1 MDAPTP
7 AHEVT
12 RLLGE
17 VNRGNRDA
25 LDALM
30 PLVYDELR
38 RIAGRHLQHERL
50 EHTLQPTALVHEAF
64 LRMVDQNSCHWQSRL
79 HFMSV
84 AATMMRRVLID
95 HAKARFR
102 NKRGGPNQHRLSID
116 DVNIAVEERAVEVI
130 AIDEAL
136 KRLAEL
142 DPLQAKVV
150 ELRFFGGV
158 SLEETAQIMELSE
171 ATIKRYTN
179 SARAWLHMEINRGG
193 HHPSPAASPSSS
205 GAQGE

>member
-1 MDAPTP
+1 MDPSTSS
-7 AHEVT
+7 HEVT

-17 VNRGNRDA
+17 LNRGDRRA
-25 LDALM
+25 LDSLM

-38 RIAGRHLQHERL
+38 RIAGYHLKRERS

-64 LRMVDQNSCHWQSRL
+64 MRMVDQNACHWQSRL

-102 NKRGGPNQHRLSID
+102 EKRGGPGQQRLSID
-116 DVNIAVEERAVEVI
+116 DLNIAVEERAVEVI

-136 KRLAEL
+136 KKLHDL
-142 DPLQAKVV
+142 DPLQARVV
-150 ELRFFGGV
+150 ELRFFGGLSV
-158 SLEETAQIMELSE
+158 EETAQILELSE

-179 SARAWLHMEINRGG
+179 SARAWLHLEINKGARAA
-193 HHPSPAASPSSS
+193 PAGS
-205 GAQGE
+205 GPAE

>member
-1 MDAPTP
+1 MDGTP
-7 AHEVT
+7 SAHEVT

-38 RIAGRHLQHERL
+38 RIAGRHLHHERL

-79 HFMSV
+79 HFLSV

-102 NKRGGPNQHRLSID
+102 NKRGGPNQQRLSID

-179 SARAWLHMEINRGG
+179 SARAWLHLEINRGG
-193 HHPSPAASPSSS
+193 GGGVASSARP
-205 GAQGE
+205 GE